1 MRIQKFTG
9 NGRRFLDF
17 RGLTI
22 QMTTDFASWQHWMLI
37 ALGALGALALLYRL
51 GSSTQAR
58 RQQKKRIVAARVRSG
73 HVPLDIPTAHGDLG
87 DPTTSWAH
95 LGHEGGKPL
104 VVDEQPTIRIR
115 YTDPYGKLAERVI
128 EVERVDLHR
137 QAIVAKGNSL
147 YDPRIYP
154 LERIVEARNHRTG
167 KPFNLGLW
175 VDAVRVAR
183 RRRDAQTDMQSLD
196 SHRA

>member
-1 MRIQKFTG
+1 MQT
-9 NGRRFLDF
+9 
-17 RGLTI
+17 
-22 QMTTDFASWQHWMLI
+22 TTDFANWQHWMLI
-37 ALGALGALALLYRL
+37 AVVAVGALALLYRL
-51 GSSTQAR
+51 GSGTQAR

-73 HVPLDIPTAHGDLG
+73 HLPLAIPTVHGDLG
-87 DPTTSWAH
+87 DPTTSWAN
-95 LGHEGGKPL
+95 LGHDSGEPL

-128 EVERVDLHR
+128 EVEHVDLHR

-154 LERIVEARNHRTG
+154 LERIVEARNNRTG

-183 RRRDAQTDMQSLD
+183 RRRDSQTDMQSLD